1 MCSASYKIFNTNTGP
16 LFSKCNFGNDNLICN
31 KKANQNFA
39 ELPQKKKKKNY
50 STELIPAFNFF

>member
-16 LFSKCNFGNDNLICN
+16 LFSKCNFGNNNLKRN

-39 ELPQKKKKKNY
+39 ELPPKK
-50 STELIPAFNFF
+50 EL